1 MKINMRQANISD
13 LEFLKKLRSETM
25 DEYLKKEGLP
35 IDETSHL
42 KRIQYHFESANILN
56 IHGKPIGLFKF
67 YEDNTTCH
75 VIQVQILPEY
85 QGKGIGK
92 SILMTLQ
99 KQALRDD
106 KSINLS
112 VLKSNPAI
120 KLYERLGFTI
130 ISQSDNEF
138 TMQYN

>member
-1 MKINMRQANISD
+1 MRQANISD

-56 IHGKPIGLFKF
+56 IHGKPIGLFKC

>member
-1 MKINMRQANISD
+1 
-13 LEFLKKLRSETM
+13 M
-25 DEYLKKEGLP
+25 DDYLKKEGLP

-42 KRIQYHFESANILN
+42 KRIKYHFESANILN
-56 IHGKPIGLFKF
+56 IHGKSIGLFKY